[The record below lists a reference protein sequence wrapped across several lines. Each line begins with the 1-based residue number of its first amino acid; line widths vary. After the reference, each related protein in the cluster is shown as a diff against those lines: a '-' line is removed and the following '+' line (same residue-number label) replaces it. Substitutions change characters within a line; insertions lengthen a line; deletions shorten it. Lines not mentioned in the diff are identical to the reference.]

1 MKQPS
6 PAKSLE
12 RDGEIR
18 QGTEHAHLIFFGMS
32 VQFGAHPQ
40 KEWFLSF
47 YELEEEWIVGGYS
60 GAGVDD

>member
-1 MKQPS
+1 
-6 PAKSLE
+6 
-12 RDGEIR
+12 
-18 QGTEHAHLIFFGMS
+18 MS

-60 GAGVDD
+60 GVGVDD